1 MYAQCDIPFIT
12 YRIAWYRLFVGRVK
26 HDSRSR
32 VDDEDDVNENDV
44 HTDGFLLRL
53 AASMTRISDLR
64 ISNDTSVTTVSRGI
78 LFHLL
83 LFLAFRHSLA
93 RYLCFTN
100 RMNQSIW
107 YHFWHI
113 YLRLK
118 LNESKRIYDNF
129 KKF

>member
-1 MYAQCDIPFIT
+1 MRDIPFIT

-44 HTDGFLLRL
+44 HTDGILLRL

-93 RYLCFTN
+93 RYCVLQIEWINPYDIIFD
-100 RMNQSIW
+100 I
-107 YHFWHI
+107 YV
-113 YLRLK
+113 YLRPK

>member
-1 MYAQCDIPFIT
+1 MRDIPFIT

-44 HTDGFLLRL
+44 HTDGILLRL

-93 RYLCFTN
+93 RYCVLQIEWINPYDIIFD
-100 RMNQSIW
+100 I
-107 YHFWHI
+107 YV